1 MAAII
6 GGNIGKMI
14 FNVLST
20 DSTLI
25 SLIGSANKIQPI
37 VVYNETP
44 AEGVFYE
51 VLNVENV
58 NTKTTRTAD
67 LVVVVYQIECF
78 SKSYITLINIS
89 ERIQAIL
96 DKLSGG
102 TYGGY
107 KIQSNIYLDTS
118 EDYNS
123 KNSLYYRQLTF
134 QCRAI

>member
-25 SLIGSANKIQPI
+25 SMIGSVNKIQPV

-44 AEGVFYE
+44 DEGIFYE

-58 NTKTTRTAD
+58 NTKTTNTAK
-67 LVVVVYQIECF
+67 LAVVVYQIECF
-78 SKSYITLINIS
+78 SKSYTKLIDIS
-89 ERIQAIL
+89 ERIQNTL

-107 KIQSNIYLDTS
+107 QIQSNIYLDTS